1 MIEPPAAGAATL
13 ASRLDA
19 MAPLR
24 ALADGSLRSLGG
36 IPASA
41 VGLVALWARRHAA
54 RHLVVIA
61 TDPETVYAD
70 ARLWGGEARLGLWPA
85 ADTPGFD
92 RIPPSEEVTRRRIA
106 TLALLRDGEPAL
118 VVASPAGLLRPTL
131 PVAALDATGEL
142 TRGQRVGRDAI
153 LRRLVGLG
161 YRRVTAVTAPGEMA
175 VRGGIVDVFGLD
187 RGRPWRAEWFGE
199 EVDEIRAFDVDTQT
213 SVGRLER
220 VRLLPAR
227 ELDLRPEAV
236 GRALADVAG
245 LEIDG
250 CRPEVREQWREDL
263 AQLELGV
270 YDDGVDLFAPYLN
283 GGASLFDH
291 LGKGALVLV
300 AGGAERARRAALRY
314 LEEIEGLRDQEQAR
328 GELPAGARTGLL
340 EAAVLDANLRRAVDL
355 LPGEIEA
362 GAASADL
369 GWRGAEPY
377 AGRWGAFAEGLGR
390 ELGEGGCCVV
400 VTREEGRVVELT
412 TDAGLEPVPVDDLDA
427 ATLTVPP
434 GALLVV
440 AGEASGGFRA
450 PQLGLAVFSDHEL
463 FGVVKRRGSPLAR
476 GARRAESTSARGAR
490 RAAAGRAGAPGFE
503 LEFAPGDLVVHRDHG
518 VGRFIEMRRVAEAGT
533 AAGTAT
539 PFSAAPGGGG
549 ESLEVGAAGT
559 AEDATVAAA
568 GAPEQEYM
576 LLEYADGDRLF
587 APVQHLDRIDRYVGG
602 SDAHPALSRL
612 GTGEWERTKRRVRER
627 TEAVARELLAL
638 YSRRE
643 AAPGHAFSTDGDWQR
658 ELEGSFPFE
667 ETPDQVLVLDDIKRD
682 MEASRPMD
690 RVVCGDVGF
699 GKTELA
705 LRAAF
710 KAVAEGRQV
719 ALLVPTTVLCQQ
731 HFLTFTERLRPF
743 PVTVHQLSRFCT
755 DEEQRATLLGL
766 RAGTVDIVIGT
777 HRLLQRDVEFRNLGL
792 VVVDEEQR
800 FGVLQKERFKELRV
814 AVDVLSLSAT
824 PIPRTLHMALAGIR
838 DLSVIQTPP
847 EERQPIKT
855 YVTAREDSLVREVV
869 SRELARGGQVFYVHN
884 RVQTIDREAEWMR
897 RLVPEARVAIA
908 HGQMHED
915 LLASVMRAFVDGEV
929 DVLVCTTIIE
939 SGLDIPNANTIVV
952 DNAHRLGLAQLYQL
966 RGRVGRAGQRA
977 YAYLLYPAERSLTE
991 RADKRLDVIGELQD
1005 LGAGFKLA
1013 MRDLEI
1019 RGAGNLLGEEQH
1031 GEIAAVGLEMYN
1043 RLLEQAVRSLQG
1055 RPLTEAPAQ
1064 VTVSLPRPA
1073 FLPPGY
1079 IQEEQLRLRCYQDL
1093 AGCASEPELERR
1105 ARGLA
1110 DRFGPLPPEA
1120 DALVSSLRVRLLA
1133 AAAGAQSV
1141 ETWRGDAGRRLAP
1154 GVADSREATSSRLGV
1169 VVQLPNG
1176 HGLDLEAVAR
1186 QFPAYAETTPT
1197 RVYVVPPPGRGPD
1210 EQWQDVL
1217 LRVLREL
1224 GRLTR
1229 ARQEVPA

>member
-1 MIEPPAAGAATL
+1 VIEPPAAGIPTL
-13 ASRLDA
+13 ASRLDGVG
-19 MAPLR
+19 PLR
-24 ALADGSLRSLGG
+24 ALVDGSVRVLGG
-36 IPASA
+36 VPGAA
-41 VGLVALWARRHAA
+41 VGLVGWWARRHASG
-54 RHLVVIA
+54 HVLVVA
-61 TDPETVYAD
+61 GDPETVYAD

-106 TLALLRDGEPAL
+106 TLALLRDPEPAL

-131 PVAALDATGEL
+131 PVAALAATREL
-142 TRGQRVGRDAI
+142 SRGRRIGRDDVV
-153 LRRLVGLG
+153 RRLVGLG
-161 YRRVTAVTAPGEMA
+161 YRRVTAVTSPGEMA

-187 RGRPWRAEWFGE
+187 RGRPWRAEWFGD

-213 SVGRLER
+213 SVARLER

-227 ELDLRPEAV
+227 ELDLSPEAV
-236 GRALADVAG
+236 SRAQAAVAG
-245 LEIDG
+245 LEIAA
-250 CRPEVREQWREDL
+250 CRPEVRDQWREDL

-270 YDDGVDLFAPYLN
+270 YDEGVDLFEPYLN

-291 LGKGALVLV
+291 LGERPLVLV
-300 AGGAERARRAALRY
+300 AGGVERARRAALRH
-314 LEEIEGLRDQEQAR
+314 LDEIEGLRDQEEAR
-328 GELPAGARTGLL
+328 GELPAGARSGLL
-340 EAAVLDANLRRAVDL
+340 EAGVLAANLDQAVDL
-355 LPGEIEA
+355 LPGEVEGGPA
-362 GAASADL
+362 ADL

-390 ELGEGGCCVV
+390 ELAGGGCCVV
-400 VTREEGRVVELT
+400 VTRQEGRVAELAG
-412 TDAGLEPVPVDDLDA
+412 DAGLPATPVDDADA
-427 ATLTVPP
+427 ATLTAAP
-434 GALLVV
+434 GALLIA
-440 AGEASGGFRA
+440 AGEASAGFRA

-463 FGVVKRRGSPLAR
+463 FGIVKRRGSPLAR

-490 RAAAGRAGAPGFE
+490 RAAAGRAATAGFI
-503 LEFAPGDLVVHRDHG
+503 LQFAPGDLVVHRDHG
-518 VGRFIEMRRVAEAGT
+518 IGRFVEMRRVVEGGAGADASGSDVA
-533 AAGTAT
+533 AAGTAQ
-539 PFSAAPGGGG
+539 
-549 ESLEVGAAGT
+549 
-559 AEDATVAAA
+559 

-587 APVQHLDRIDRYVGG
+587 VPVQHLDRVDRYVGG
-602 SDAHPALSRL
+602 SDSHPALSRL

-643 AAPGHAFSTDGDWQR
+643 AAPGHAFAADSDWQR

-710 KAVAEGRQV
+710 KAVSEGRQAAV
-719 ALLVPTTVLCQQ
+719 LVPTTVLCQQ
-731 HFLTFTERLRPF
+731 HFLTFSERLRPF
-743 PVTVHQLSRFCT
+743 PVFVHQLSRFCT
-755 DEEQRATLLGL
+755 EEEQRATLLGL

-792 VVVDEEQR
+792 VIIDEEQR

-855 YVTAREDSLVREVV
+855 YVTAREGSLVREVV
-869 SRELARGGQVFYVHN
+869 TRELARAGQVFYVHN
-884 RVQTIDREAEWMR
+884 RVQTIGREAEWMR

-915 LLASVMRAFVDGEV
+915 LLASVMRAFVEGEV

-952 DNAHRLGLAQLYQL
+952 DDAHRLGLAQLYQL

-977 YAYLLYPAERSLTE
+977 YAYLLYPAERSLSE

-1043 RLLEQAVRSLQG
+1043 RLLESAVRSLQG
-1055 RPLTEAPAQ
+1055 RPVVEAPAQ
-1064 VTVSLPRPA
+1064 VTVSLPQPA
-1073 FLPPGY
+1073 FLPPTY
-1079 IQEEQLRLRCYQDL
+1079 VPEEQLRLRCYQEL
-1093 AGCASEPELERR
+1093 AGCAGETELERR

-1120 DALVSSLRVRLLA
+1120 EALVFSLRVRLLA

-1154 GVADSREATSSRLGV
+1154 GVADVRDAPSVRLGAV
-1169 VVQLPNG
+1169 IQLPSA

-1186 QFPAYAETTPT
+1186 QHVAFVETSPT
-1197 RVYVVPPPGRGPD
+1197 RVYCLPPPGRTPD
-1210 EQWQDVL
+1210 AEWQDVL

-1224 GRLTR
+1224 GRLVR
-1229 ARQEVPA
+1229 ARQPVPV

>member
-1 MIEPPAAGAATL
+1 VTEPRADAAPTL

-19 MAPLR
+19 VAPLT
-24 ALADGSLRSLGG
+24 ALAEGSLRTLGG
-36 IPASA
+36 VPAAA
-41 VGLVALWARRHAA
+41 VGLIAWWARRRAA
-54 RHLVVIA
+54 GHVLVVA

-92 RIPPSEEVTRRRIA
+92 RIPPSEEVIRRRIA

-131 PVAALDATGEL
+131 PTGALDGTSEL
-142 TRGQRVGRDAI
+142 GRGTRIARDAVI
-153 LRRLVGLG
+153 ERLVRLG
-161 YRRVTAVTAPGEMA
+161 YRRVTAVTSPGEMA

-213 SVGRLER
+213 SVARLEK

-227 ELDLRPEAV
+227 ELDLSPEAV
-236 GRALADVAG
+236 GRARAAVAG
-245 LEIDG
+245 LDVGG
-250 CRPEVREQWREDL
+250 CRPEVREQWQQDL

-270 YDDGVDLFAPYLN
+270 YDDGLDLFAPYLN
-283 GGASLFDH
+283 QGSSLFDH
-291 LGKGALVLV
+291 LGAGALVLV
-300 AGGAERARRAALRY
+300 AGGLERARRAAVRH
-314 LEEIEGLRDQEQAR
+314 LEEIEGLREQEEAR
-328 GELPAGARTGLL
+328 GELPAGARSGLL
-340 EAAVLDANLRRAVDL
+340 EVDVLDANLSRAVDL
-355 LPGEIEA
+355 VPGDVEGMA
-362 GAASADL
+362 GAAGDAGGAADL

-377 AGRWGAFAEGLGR
+377 AGRWDAFAAALGQ
-390 ELGEGGCCVV
+390 ELTGGGCCVV
-400 VTREEGRVVELT
+400 VSRQEGRVEELAG
-412 TDAGLEPVPVDDLDA
+412 DAGLRPTMVDDSDA
-427 ATLTVPP
+427 ATLPAAA
-434 GALLVV
+434 GALVV
-440 AGEASGGFRA
+440 AAGEVSAGFRM
-450 PQLGLAVFSDHEL
+450 PGLGIAVFSDHEL
-463 FGVVKRRGSPLAR
+463 FGAVKRRGSPLAR

-490 RAAAGRAGAPGFE
+490 RAAAGRAAAPGFV

-518 VGRFIEMRRVAEAGT
+518 VARFIEMRRVSEAE
-533 AAGTAT
+533 T
-539 PFSAAPGGGG
+539 PVIGGPASAADRGP
-549 ESLEVGAAGT
+549 
-559 AEDATVAAA
+559 AAA
-568 GAPEQEYM
+568 GASETPASPTEQEYM

-587 APVQHLDRIDRYVGG
+587 VPVQHLDRIDRYVGG

-627 TEAVARELLAL
+627 TEAVARELLNL

-643 AAPGHAFSTDGDWQR
+643 AASGHAFSVDSDWQR

-667 ETPDQVLVLDDIKRD
+667 ETPDQMLVLDDIKRD

-710 KAVAEGRQV
+710 KAVAEGRQAAV
-719 ALLVPTTVLCQQ
+719 LVPTTVLCQQ
-731 HFLTFTERLRPF
+731 HFLTFSERLRPF
-743 PVTVHQLSRFCT
+743 PVNVRQLSRFCT
-755 DEEQRATLLGL
+755 EEEQRATLLGL
-766 RAGTVDIVIGT
+766 KAGTVDIVVGT

-792 VVVDEEQR
+792 VIIDEEQR

-855 YVTAREDSLVREVV
+855 YVTAREGSLVREVLT
-869 SRELARGGQVFYVHN
+869 RELARGGQVFFVHN
-884 RVQTIDREAEWMR
+884 RVQSIDREAQWLRE
-897 RLVPEARVAIA
+897 LVPEARVAVA

-915 LLASVMRAFVDGEV
+915 LLASVMRSFVEGEV
-929 DVLVCTTIIE
+929 DVLACTTIIE
-939 SGLDIPNANTIVV
+939 SGLDIPNANTIVI
-952 DNAHRLGLAQLYQL
+952 DDAHRLGLAQLYQL
-966 RGRVGRAGQRA
+966 RGRVGRAGLRA
-977 YAYLLYPAERSLTE
+977 YAYLLYPPERALTE

-1055 RPLTEAPAQ
+1055 RPMAELPAQ
-1064 VTVSLPRPA
+1064 VTVSLPQAA

-1079 IQEEQLRLRCYQDL
+1079 IAEEQLRLRCYQDL
-1093 AGCASEPELERR
+1093 AACLTEPELERR

-1110 DRFGPLPPEA
+1110 DRFGPMPRETE
-1120 DALVSSLRVRLLA
+1120 ALVFSLRVRLLA
-1133 AAAGAQSV
+1133 VAAGAQGV
-1141 ETWRGDAGRRLAP
+1141 ETWRGEAGPRLAP
-1154 GVADSREATSSRLGV
+1154 GIAGGRSGASGRMGAVI
-1169 VVQLPNG
+1169 QLPSA
-1176 HGLDLEAVAR
+1176 HGLDLEVVAR
-1186 QFPAYAETTPT
+1186 QFRAFVETSPT
-1197 RVYVVPPPGRGPD
+1197 RVYCLPPPGRSPD
-1210 EQWQDVL
+1210 AEWEDVL

-1229 ARQEVPA
+1229 ARQPVPA

>member
-1 MIEPPAAGAATL
+1 VIEPPAGSAPTL

-19 MAPLR
+19 VAPLA
-24 ALADGSLRSLGG
+24 ALVGGSLRVLGG
-36 IPASA
+36 VPPAS
-41 VGLVALWARRHAA
+41 VGLIAWWARRRASGHV
-54 RHLVVIA
+54 LVIS

-70 ARLWGGEARLGLWPA
+70 ARLWGGERRLGLWPA

-92 RIPPSEEVTRRRIA
+92 RIPPSEEVVRRRIA

-131 PVAALDATGEL
+131 PSGALDGTGEL
-142 TRGQRVGRDAI
+142 TRGTPIGRDAVI
-153 LRRLVGLG
+153 ERLIRLG
-161 YRRVTAVTAPGEMA
+161 YRRVTAVTSPGEMA

-213 SVGRLER
+213 SVARLER

-227 ELDLRPEAV
+227 ELDLSPEAV
-236 GRALADVAG
+236 VRARAAVGALDVG
-245 LEIDG
+245 S
-250 CRPEVREQWREDL
+250 CRPEVREQWQQDL

-270 YDDGVDLFAPYLN
+270 YDDGADLFAPYLN
-283 GGASLFDH
+283 QGTSLFDH
-291 LGKGALVLV
+291 LGQGALVLV
-300 AGGAERARRAALRY
+300 AGGAERARRAAVRY
-314 LEEIEGLRDQEQAR
+314 LEEIEGLREQEEAR
-328 GELPAGARTGLL
+328 GELPAGARSGLL
-340 EAAVLDANLRRAVDL
+340 DIGLLDTNLGRAVDL
-355 LPGEIEA
+355 LPGDVEERA
-362 GAASADL
+362 GGRVAAL
-369 GWRGAEPY
+369 GWHGAEPY
-377 AGRWGAFAEGLGR
+377 AGRWDAFAAALGQ
-390 ELGEGGCCVV
+390 ELAGGGCCVV
-400 VTREEGRVVELT
+400 VSRQEGRVEELT
-412 TDAGLEPVPVDDLDA
+412 GDAGLGPTMIDDPDA
-427 ATLTVPP
+427 AGLPAVA
-434 GALLVV
+434 GSLLVT
-440 AGEASGGFRA
+440 AGDVSAGFRM
-450 PQLGLAVFSDHEL
+450 PDLGIAVFSDHEL
-463 FGVVKRRGSPLAR
+463 FGAVKRRGSPLAR

-490 RAAAGRAGAPGFE
+490 KAAAGRAAAPGFV

-518 VGRFIEMRRVAEAGT
+518 VARFVEMRRVSAEE
-533 AAGTAT
+533 T
-539 PFSAAPGGGG
+539 PAS
-549 ESLEVGAAGT
+549 GAAGG
-559 AEDATVAAA
+559 ASSGAGRGPAATAAA
-568 GAPEQEYM
+568 ETPGSATEQEYM

-587 APVQHLDRIDRYVGG
+587 VPVQHLDRIDRYVGG

-627 TEAVARELLAL
+627 TEAVARELLNL

-643 AAPGHAFSTDGDWQR
+643 AAPGHAFSADSDWQR

-667 ETPDQVLVLDDIKRD
+667 ETPDQMLVLDDIKRD

-710 KAVAEGRQV
+710 KAVAEGRQAAV
-719 ALLVPTTVLCQQ
+719 LVPTTVLCQQ
-731 HFLTFTERLRPF
+731 HFLTFSERLRPF
-743 PVTVHQLSRFCT
+743 PVIVHQLSRFCT
-755 DEEQRATLLGL
+755 EEEQRATLLGL
-766 RAGTVDIVIGT
+766 EAGTVDIVIGT
-777 HRLLQRDVEFRNLGL
+777 HRLLQRDVLFRNLGL
-792 VVVDEEQR
+792 VIVDEEQR

-855 YVTAREDSLVREVV
+855 YVTAREDSLVREVLT
-869 SRELARGGQVFYVHN
+869 RELARGGQVFFVHN
-884 RVQTIDREAEWMR
+884 RVQSIDREAQR
-897 RLVPEARVAIA
+897 LRDLVPEARIAVA

-915 LLASVMRAFVDGEV
+915 LLASVMRSFVEGEV
-929 DVLVCTTIIE
+929 DVLACTTIIE
-939 SGLDIPNANTIVV
+939 SGLDIPNANTIVI
-952 DNAHRLGLAQLYQL
+952 DDAHRLGLAQLYQL

-977 YAYLLYPAERSLTE
+977 YAYLLYPPERTLSE

-1055 RPLTEAPAQ
+1055 RPMAELPAQ
-1064 VTVSLPRPA
+1064 VTVSLPQA
-1073 FLPPGY
+1073 SFLPPGY
-1079 IQEEQLRLRCYQDL
+1079 IGEEQLRLRCYQDL
-1093 AGCASEPELERR
+1093 AACVTEPELERR

-1110 DRFGPLPPEA
+1110 DRFGPMPPEA
-1120 DALVSSLRVRLLA
+1120 EALVFSLRVRLLA
-1133 AAAGAQSV
+1133 VAAGAQAV
-1141 ETWRGDAGRRLAP
+1141 ETWRGEAGPRLAP
-1154 GVADSREATSSRLGV
+1154 GIAGGRGV
-1169 VVQLPNG
+1169 SGRVGAVIQLPSG
-1176 HGLDLEAVAR
+1176 HGLDLEVVAR
-1186 QFPAYAETTPT
+1186 QFRAFVETSPT
-1197 RVYVVPPPGRGPD
+1197 RVYCLPPLGRSPD
-1210 EQWQDVL
+1210 AEWEDVF

-1224 GRLTR
+1224 GRLAR
-1229 ARQEVPA
+1229 ARQAVPA

>member
-1 MIEPPAAGAATL
+1 VIEPPAGAAPTL

-19 MAPLR
+19 VAPLT
-24 ALADGSLRSLGG
+24 ALVGGSLRVLGG
-36 IPASA
+36 VPPAA
-41 VGLVALWARRHAA
+41 VGLIAWWARRRAA
-54 RHLVVIA
+54 GHVLVIS

-92 RIPPSEEVTRRRIA
+92 RIPPSEEVVRRRIA

-131 PVAALDATGEL
+131 PSGALDHTGEL
-142 TRGQRVGRDAI
+142 TRGTPIGRDAVI
-153 LRRLVGLG
+153 ERLVRLG
-161 YRRVTAVTAPGEMA
+161 YRRVSAVTAPGEMA

-187 RGRPWRAEWFGE
+187 RGRPWRAEWFGDE
-199 EVDEIRAFDVDTQT
+199 IDEIRAFDVDTQT
-213 SVGRLER
+213 SVARLER

-227 ELDLRPEAV
+227 ELDLSPEAV
-236 GRALADVAG
+236 ARARAAVARLDIG
-245 LEIDG
+245 G
-250 CRPEVREQWREDL
+250 CRPEVREQWQQDL

-270 YDDGVDLFAPYLN
+270 YDDGVDLFAAYLN
-283 GGASLFDH
+283 QEASLLDH
-291 LGKGALVLV
+291 LGRGALVLV
-300 AGGAERARRAALRY
+300 AGGVERARRAAVRH
-314 LEEIEGLRDQEQAR
+314 LEEIEGLRDQEEAR
-328 GELPAGARTGLL
+328 GELPAGARSGLL
-340 EAAVLDANLRRAVDL
+340 DIGVLDASLGGAVDL
-355 LPGEIEA
+355 VPGDVGEMA
-362 GAASADL
+362 GGRVADL
-369 GWRGAEPY
+369 GWHGAEPY
-377 AGRWGAFAEGLGR
+377 AGRWDAFAAALGQ
-390 ELGEGGCCVV
+390 ELTGGGCCVV
-400 VTREEGRVVELT
+400 VSRQEGRVQELT
-412 TDAGLEPVPVDDLDA
+412 GDAGLVPTMVDDPDA
-427 ATLTVPP
+427 ATLPAAAGT
-434 GALLVV
+434 LLVA
-440 AGEASGGFRA
+440 AGEVSAGFRM
-450 PQLGLAVFSDHEL
+450 PDLGIAVFSDHEL

-490 RAAAGRAGAPGFE
+490 KAAAGRAAAPGFV

-518 VGRFIEMRRVAEAGT
+518 VARFIEMRRVSEEETAGSG
-533 AAGTAT
+533 GT
-539 PFSAAPGGGG
+539 GGGPSG
-549 ESLEVGAAGT
+549 VDRGP
-559 AEDATVAAA
+559 AAA
-568 GAPEQEYM
+568 GAAENPASATEQEYM

-587 APVQHLDRIDRYVGG
+587 VPVQHLDRIDRYVGG

-627 TEAVARELLAL
+627 TEAVARELLNL

-643 AAPGHAFSTDGDWQR
+643 AAPGHAFSIDSDWQR

-667 ETPDQVLVLDDIKRD
+667 ETPDQMLVLDDIKRD

-710 KAVAEGRQV
+710 KAVAEGRQAAV
-719 ALLVPTTVLCQQ
+719 LVPTTVLCQQ
-731 HFLTFTERLRPF
+731 HFLTFSERLRPF
-743 PVTVHQLSRFCT
+743 PVIVHQLSRFCT
-755 DEEQRATLLGL
+755 EEEQRATLLGL
-766 RAGTVDIVIGT
+766 KAGTVDIVVGT

-792 VVVDEEQR
+792 VIIDEEQR

-855 YVTAREDSLVREVV
+855 YVTAREDSLVREVLT
-869 SRELARGGQVFYVHN
+869 RELARGGQVFFVHN
-884 RVQTIDREAEWMR
+884 RVQSIDREAQR
-897 RLVPEARVAIA
+897 LRDLVPEARVAVA

-915 LLASVMRAFVDGEV
+915 LLASVMRSFVEGEV
-929 DVLVCTTIIE
+929 DVLACTTIIE
-939 SGLDIPNANTIVV
+939 SGLDIPNANTIVI
-952 DNAHRLGLAQLYQL
+952 DDAHRLGLAQLYQL

-977 YAYLLYPAERSLTE
+977 YAYLLYPPERTLSE

-1055 RPLTEAPAQ
+1055 RPMAELPAQ
-1064 VTVSLPRPA
+1064 VTVSLPQA
-1073 FLPPGY
+1073 SFLPPGY
-1079 IQEEQLRLRCYQDL
+1079 IGEEQLRLRCYQDL
-1093 AGCASEPELERR
+1093 AACVTEPELERR

-1110 DRFGPLPPEA
+1110 DRFGPMPPEA
-1120 DALVSSLRVRLLA
+1120 EALVFSLRVRLLA
-1133 AAAGAQSV
+1133 VAAGAQAV
-1141 ETWRGDAGRRLAP
+1141 ETWRGEAGPRLAP
-1154 GVADSREATSSRLGV
+1154 GIAGARAVSGRVGAV
-1169 VVQLPNG
+1169 IQLPSG
-1176 HGLDLEAVAR
+1176 HGQDLEVVAR
-1186 QFPAYAETTPT
+1186 QFRAYVETSPT
-1197 RVYVVPPPGRGPD
+1197 RIYCLPPPGRSPD
-1210 EQWQDVL
+1210 AEWEDVL

-1229 ARQEVPA
+1229 ARQPVPA